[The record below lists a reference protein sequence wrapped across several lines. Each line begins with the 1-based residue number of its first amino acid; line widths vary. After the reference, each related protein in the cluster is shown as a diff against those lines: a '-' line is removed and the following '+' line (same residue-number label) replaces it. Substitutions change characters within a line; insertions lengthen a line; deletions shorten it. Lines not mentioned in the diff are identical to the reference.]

1 VWWLERCRHFLVSSE
16 LGTVRQWLCIQRS
29 EALGKCG
36 VARGSALSC
45 ALRLTKQERRL
56 RLVDDTPHSRPLEG
70 VLVADFSRILAG
82 PLVTQNLA
90 HLGARVI
97 KVERPG
103 MGDETRS
110 WQPPLWGD
118 IATYFAGVN
127 SGKESVTL
135 DLDDTADR
143 ALARELAHRSDVLV
157 ENFRP
162 GVMDRFGLGA
172 RELMAADPRLIYCS
186 ISGFGDDGAAADL
199 PGVDLLIQ
207 AMAGWMHV
215 TGQPDGPPTKVGM
228 ALVDVL
234 AGMYATTGIMAALHR
249 RDSSSGRGDHVK
261 VSLFHA
267 ALAGLVNVASGHLL
281 AGDDPARA
289 GNRHPSIAPYEPV
302 RASDRPFILAA
313 VNDSLFA
320 RTCAAIGRPELV
332 HDIRFATNSDRRLN
346 VEALIDELEAA
357 LAARPAAEWISILR
371 SARVPV
377 GDINTVTEAF
387 GLAEDL
393 GLDLVSR
400 DTATGFSEVRSP
412 IVLAETESPPLAA
425 APQLDEHGD
434 QIRRWLAGND

>member
-1 VWWLERCRHFLVSSE
+1 MAR
-16 LGTVRQWLCIQRS
+16 RS
-29 EALGKCG
+29 
-36 VARGSALSC
+36 VLSC
-45 ALRLTKQERRL
+45 ALGLIKRGRKFRLL
-56 RLVDDTPHSRPLEG
+56 DDTPRSRPLEG

-103 MGDETRS
+103 SGDETRS

-118 IATYFAGVN
+118 VATYFVGVN

-135 DLDDTADR
+135 DLDDPADR
-143 ALARELAHRSDVLV
+143 ALARELADRSDILV

-172 RELMAADPRLIYCS
+172 RELMAADARLIYCS

-199 PGVDLLIQ
+199 PAVDLLIQ

-249 RDSSSGRGDHVK
+249 RDTSNGGGEHVK
-261 VSLFHA
+261 VSLFHT
-267 ALAGLVNVASGHLL
+267 ALAGLVNLASGHLL
-281 AGDDPARA
+281 AGDDPTRA

-302 RASDRPFILAA
+302 QASDRAFILAA
-313 VNDSLFA
+313 VSDGLFA
-320 RTCAAIGRPELV
+320 RTCNAIGRRELI
-332 HDIRFATNSDRRLN
+332 DDARFATNAKRRLN
-346 VEALIDELEAA
+346 VEALIDELEATFTH
-357 LAARPAAEWISILR
+357 RPAAEWISILR

-377 GDINTVTEAF
+377 GDINTVSEAF
-387 GLAEDL
+387 DLAEEL

-400 DTATGFSEVRSP
+400 DPATGFSEVRSP
-412 IVLAETESPPLAA
+412 IVLAATESPRIAA
-425 APQLDEHGD
+425 APGLDQHGD
-434 QIRRWLAGND
+434 DIRRWLAGNR